1 MMRAGNPPVTFI
13 VDGMLGK
20 LAKWLKILGF
30 DALFMAGDDDKIL
43 AAARR
48 EDRTLL
54 TRDREFVR
62 RAGRHPALLI
72 ESTAWPDQVRQVL
85 ARFDLGGET
94 RPFTRC
100 LECNVPLES
109 LSRESAARIGPPACS
124 GKIDVFLDLPALR
137 PGVLGR
143 DAPIGNGT
151 HIRAIFFGIPGQP
164 ETFDFFPG
172 LH

>member
-1 MMRAGNPPVTFI
+1 VTFI

-48 EDRTLL
+48 ENRTLL

-72 ESTAWPDQVRQVL
+72 ESTSWPDQVRQVL

-100 LECNVPLES
+100 LECNVLLES
-109 LSRESAARIGPPACS
+109 LSRESAAQLAPPH
-124 GKIDVFLDLPALR
+124 
-137 PGVLGR
+137 VLEKSTSFSICPRCGR
-143 DAPIGNGT
+143 AYWAGT
-151 HIRAIFFGIPGQP
+151 HQSEMERTIRDLLGNSRAAGN
-164 ETFDFFPG
+164 D
-172 LH
+172 

>member
-1 MMRAGNPPVTFI
+1 MTFI

-30 DALFMAGDDDKIL
+30 DALFMAAADEKIL

-48 EDRTLL
+48 ENRALL

-72 ESTAWPDQVRQVL
+72 ESTRWPDQVRQVL
-85 ARFDLGGET
+85 ARFDLSGEA

-100 LECNVPLES
+100 LECNIPLDS
-109 LSRESAARIGPPACS
+109 FSREAAAQMVPPHVLDQSKSFSLCPRC
-124 GKIDVFLDLPALR
+124 GRVFWAGSHHSEMERVIRTLLQD
-137 PGVLGR
+137 PG
-143 DAPIGNGT
+143 DAGT
-151 HIRAIFFGIPGQP
+151 N
-164 ETFDFFPG
+164 
-172 LH
+172 